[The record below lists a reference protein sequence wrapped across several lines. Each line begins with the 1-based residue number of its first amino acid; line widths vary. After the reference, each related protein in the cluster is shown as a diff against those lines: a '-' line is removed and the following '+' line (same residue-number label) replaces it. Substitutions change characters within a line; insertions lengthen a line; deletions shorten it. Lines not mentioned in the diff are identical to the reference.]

1 MATLQDPTHW
11 LHSID
16 YTVPTKTMGFLRH
29 NLALARHTT
38 ESCIQNIGLPSAE
51 VCSTCFET
59 LSQTSDAA
67 RWTCRRLR
75 NKRSVGDMLDE
86 LEWPSL
92 EAHREQSPLTFFY
105 KIHSDTVSLV
115 KDKYLTPSPNLGR
128 TMNHS
133 TTLDTLLI
141 VMPWRIP
148 SFSGLFPLWNRPP
161 SSVVSSKITE
171 EFKGLI

>member
-1 MATLQDPTHW
+1 MVWLYPSLSLLVPSKSDPLHSVAVHRSVVKSSPKRQKLKISPHSTPKSTSKLHSMATLQDPTPW

-59 LSQTSDAA
+59 LSQTSNAA

-75 NKRSVGDMLDE
+75 NKSSVGDMLDE

-92 EAHREQSPLTFFY
+92 KGPYGAVPINLLLQDSLRYS
-105 KIHSDTVSLV
+105 VSCE
-115 KDKYLTPSPNLGR
+115 R
-128 TMNHS
+128 
-133 TTLDTLLI
+133 
-141 VMPWRIP
+141 
-148 SFSGLFPLWNRPP
+148 
-161 SSVVSSKITE
+161 
-171 EFKGLI
+171 